1 MIKFLL
7 KDANEEARTIAHQV
21 KFVLRAVSKDP
32 IKPAFTKLLSDKGV
46 IVGCDSR
53 RLHTAEVTL
62 PDGFYDVIKNTASE
76 IILEQTEFDGQYPNY
91 KQVLCSD
98 RENFV
103 PLKKFD
109 SKFTGGAQTIFQ
121 IAQAGYCVNTNFIE
135 DACKDAG
142 DMRVSFG
149 EGADSPVVIL
159 NELGRAV
166 IMPIAI
172 KPAPGK
178 ISAEEI

>member
-1 MIKFLL
+1 MIRITKNE
-7 KDANEEARTIAHQV
+7 KDFDALR
-21 KFVLRAVSKDP
+21 FVLRAVGKDP
-32 IKPAFTKLLSDKGV
+32 IKPAFTKLLSDNGV

-53 RLHTAEVTL
+53 RLHTAAVTL
-62 PDGFYDVIKNTASE
+62 PDGFYEVIKNTASE

-109 SKFTGGAQTIFQ
+109 SKFTGGAATIFQ
-121 IAQAGYCVNTNFIE
+121 IAQAGCCININFVE

-142 DMRVSFG
+142 DTKVSFG
-149 EGADSPVVIL
+149 ESAVDSPVVIL
-159 NELGRAV
+159 NDLGRAV
-166 IMPIAI
+166 IMPI
-172 KPAPGK
+172 KP
-178 ISAEEI
+178 E